1 MSSSE
6 DHSDRAASAS
16 VAMAEPQ
23 EHVITARRSR
33 DGFLTFD
40 VRISHIIEQVNHYK
54 QQGCTEAVSDGVG
67 EGCRRRREREHLAL
81 FVWAALCYSKIFCC
95 RFGCD
100 QVSLVVSGSNS

>member
-67 EGCRRRREREHLAL
+67 EGVSPQEREHLTL
-81 FVWAALCYSKIFCC
+81 FVWAALCCSKIFCC